1 MCKGCR
7 LDSILI
13 YVAPSFTHGYGSLEK
28 LLVYSWLGGR
38 SWFLYT
44 ECLFCVFCCFLP
56 CILLV
61 SIFLM
66 ASFFFFNIFNF
77 IKKKKNI
84 NFNYSIID
92 CSNVQWTRE
101 VSASNRPQERNRDLC
116 PLLTT
121 TVIKIYICVYIVWKW
136 CYQVGL
142 NYIAVILSAHF
153 SSSSSPAICVLPSN
167 HVFIKRVPSPSIKTQ
182 NNQHKKEIQTNKSAS
197 VMEGA
202 SWLSWCPQELSN
214 KLSTHNS
221 L

>member
-121 TVIKIYICVYIVWKW
+121 TEINIYIYKYIYIYIYIYMYVCMYVYVYCMKM
-136 CYQVGL
+136 V
-142 NYIAVILSAHF
+142 LSSWVKLHCSYF
-153 SSSSSPAICVLPSN
+153 IRPLLFFFLPG
-167 HVFIKRVPSPSIKTQ
+167 HLCAAQ
-182 NNQHKKEIQTNKSAS
+182 
-197 VMEGA
+197 
-202 SWLSWCPQELSN
+202 
-214 KLSTHNS
+214 
-221 L
+221 

>member
-1 MCKGCR
+1 MCNEQGKFLPVTGHKKGTGTCVHYWR
-7 LDSILI
+7 QQWYIYIYIYIYI
-13 YVAPSFTHGYGSLEK
+13 YVY
-28 LLVYSWLGGR
+28 
-38 SWFLYT
+38 
-44 ECLFCVFCCFLP
+44 
-56 CILLV
+56 
-61 SIFLM
+61 
-66 ASFFFFNIFNF
+66 
-77 IKKKKNI
+77 
-84 NFNYSIID
+84 
-92 CSNVQWTRE
+92 
-101 VSASNRPQERNRDLC
+101 
-116 PLLTT
+116 
-121 TVIKIYICVYIVWKW
+121 IYIYMYIVWKW